1 MTNDTTT
8 TTATTTQAPE
18 VQKTGFKK
26 VLSIILNILKWWT
39 FWPVLIP
46 YHIFKKLGLHGTLD
60 TIKFISAIM
69 LIVYAVKL
77 MIMCS

>member
-8 TTATTTQAPE
+8 TATTTPE

-26 VLSIILNILKWWT
+26 ALSIILSILKWWT

-46 YHIFKKLGLHGTLD
+46 YHIFKKLGLHGPLD
-60 TIKFISAIM
+60 TIKFILAII
-69 LIVYAVKL
+69 LIIYGVKL
-77 MIMCS
+77 MCL